1 MTSVIASL
9 ISKMN
14 LLASEKFFLL
24 DVGCSGGIN
33 PLFRS
38 LGEKNLF
45 ALGFDPMTM
54 EIDRLSKEEQFENIY
69 YINSFVGLPEST
81 DYRKERSHNPWGN
94 NPWGR
99 LSVNSAL
106 NTLADSKLSN
116 KDKNDWKAE
125 KLSVSSERKTLD
137 EIVNES
143 HSIPNFIKIDVDGAD
158 LEVLYSSTTTLA
170 DPRLLGVQIEVN
182 YFGTE
187 DVHDNTFH
195 NIDRLLRG
203 FGFELFDLSTRR
215 YSNSALPSKFLLGV
229 PAQSLTGR
237 ILQGDAIYFRD
248 VARTPDSLQLVG
260 LDLLKLCALFEF
272 YNLPDCACE
281 ILTKFREHI
290 EPILDIDNAL
300 DEITKLNYP
309 NQSSYRSYLDRFSK
323 NPISRT
329 FIL

>member
-14 LLASEKFFLL
+14 LLASDKFFLL
-24 DVGCSGGIN
+24 DIGCSGGIN
-33 PLFRS
+33 PIFRS
-38 LGEKNLF
+38 LGENNLY

-54 EIDRLSKEEQFENIY
+54 EIDRLSKEEQFHNIFY
-69 YINSFVGLPEST
+69 VNSFVGLPEST
-81 DYRKERSHNPWGN
+81 DYWKERSQNPWGN
-94 NPWGR
+94 NPWER
-99 LSVNSAL
+99 LSVYSAL
-106 NTLADSKLSN
+106 QTLANSKLSN

-137 EIVNES
+137 DIVSES
-143 HSIPNFIKIDVDGAD
+143 GSIPNFIKIDVDGAD

-170 DPRLLGVQIEVN
+170 DPRLLGIQIEVN

-195 NIDRLLRG
+195 NIDRLLRS

-215 YSNSALPSKFLLGV
+215 YSNAALPSKFLLGV

-248 VARTPDSLQLVG
+248 IARTPDVLQTVS
-260 LDLLKLCALFEF
+260 LDLLKLSALFEF
-272 YNLPDCACE
+272 YNMPDCACE
-281 ILTKFREHI
+281 ILTKFREQI
-290 EPILDIDNAL
+290 DTILDVDSAL
-300 DEITKLNYP
+300 DLITRSHYRGEV
-309 NQSSYRSYLDRFSK
+309 SYRNYLDEFSK
-323 NPISRT
+323 NPLSRK
-329 FIL
+329 FVV